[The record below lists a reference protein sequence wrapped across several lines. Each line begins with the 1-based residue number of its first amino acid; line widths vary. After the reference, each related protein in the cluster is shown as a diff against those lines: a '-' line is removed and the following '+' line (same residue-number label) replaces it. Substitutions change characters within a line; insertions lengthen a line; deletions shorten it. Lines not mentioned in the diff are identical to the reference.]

1 VPPLT
6 PTVLL
11 LQLMDLYRLH
21 LKNGSVPPNF
31 ATLLQL
37 REMLGLSPSD
47 SEMVEEEIMT
57 AGEAFSI

>member
-1 VPPLT
+1 
-6 PTVLL
+6 
-11 LQLMDLYRLH
+11 MDLYRLH
-21 LKNGSVPPNF
+21 LKNGAVPPNF

-37 REMLGLSPSD
+37 RELLGLSPKE